1 MGTQIWKEF
10 KKPGSNSLN
19 YVFNMDFQQ
28 KTLSKLCQ
36 KTLKNCKMKNQKPLS
51 EHQKRS
57 LSNAITALNN
67 PIFST

>member
-1 MGTQIWKEF
+1 MGMQIWKGF
-10 KKPGSNSLN
+10 KKLGSDSLN

-28 KTLSKLCQ
+28 KTLPKS
-36 KTLKNCKMKNQKPLS
+36 LKNCKMKNQKPLS

-67 PIFST
+67 AVISTLVV